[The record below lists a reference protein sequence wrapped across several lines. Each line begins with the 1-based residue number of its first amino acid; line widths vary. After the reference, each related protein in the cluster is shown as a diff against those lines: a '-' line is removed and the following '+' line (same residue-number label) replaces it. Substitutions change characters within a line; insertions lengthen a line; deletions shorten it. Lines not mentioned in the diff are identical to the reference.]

1 MTPKRT
7 SKYNFLKFTRL
18 REDPR
23 NLARDT
29 AIGTFSGIV
38 PIIPL
43 KTILVLLVTF
53 ITGTSTIAALLAT
66 VVVCNPLTYVAQY
79 YFSIVI
85 GNTIMPY
92 HFDWER
98 MKGVLDILLT
108 KPELTVAFQDL
119 AELRIEAAIILIVG
133 GTIMALPF
141 ALTSYFF
148 SQRFFLNLREK
159 KRKNHTLGN
168 EV

>member
-1 MTPKRT
+1 
-7 SKYNFLKFTRL
+7 
-18 REDPR
+18 
-23 NLARDT
+23 
-29 AIGTFSGIV
+29 
-38 PIIPL
+38 
-43 KTILVLLVTF
+43 
-53 ITGTSTIAALLAT
+53 
-66 VVVCNPLTYVAQY
+66 
-79 YFSIVI
+79 
-85 GNTIMPY
+85 MPY